1 MMSAVFFEIMAI
13 SFALPVAECELNIT
27 TKSQYGIVSGC
38 WFVGFIVTSH
48 FWGLLSDVYGRRKI
62 LTIAPMLCFLT
73 SIMSSISIDY
83 RMLAVLRF
91 LNGVW

>member
-1 MMSAVFFEIMAI
+1 MSAVFFEIMGI
-13 SFALPVAECELNIT
+13 NFTLPVAECDLNIT

-38 WFVGFIVTSH
+38 WFLGVIMTSH

-73 SIMSSISIDY
+73 SILSSLSIDY
-83 RMLAVLRF
+83 QMLAVFRF
-91 LNGVW
+91 FNGVW